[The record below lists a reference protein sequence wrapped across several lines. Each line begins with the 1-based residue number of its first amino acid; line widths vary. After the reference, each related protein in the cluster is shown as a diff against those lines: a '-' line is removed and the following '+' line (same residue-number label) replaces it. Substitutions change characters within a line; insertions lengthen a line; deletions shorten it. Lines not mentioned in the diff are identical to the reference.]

1 MQRETRVYGLK
12 RKMMDGPINA
22 PSAAAG
28 AGSIPLSLFTKK
40 DIPRYFTPRKD
51 EEGAPATS
59 IGSPS
64 I

>member
-1 MQRETRVYGLK
+1 
-12 RKMMDGPINA
+12 MDGPINA
-22 PSAAAG
+22 PSAAAAAG
-28 AGSIPLSLFTKK
+28 ARSIPLSLFTKK